1 MNLDI
6 HHCARLLQNIKT
18 INAGRQL
25 HLLFL
30 KRGVIPSA
38 LTIVNRIVQ
47 MYVKFSNLNDAHKLF
62 DEMPHR
68 NCFTWNTMIEGYLK
82 TCNKDAS
89 LSLFHSIPDKNEF
102 SWNLVITGLIKLGE
116 VEIGRRLFDEMPDK
130 NGVVLNSV
138 IHGYVRGGRPEEAV
152 RVFRDVELC
161 GDDSFVLATVIGAC
175 TDLLAL
181 EWGKQIHA
189 RIIVNDVE
197 FDSVL
202 GSALINMYGKCG
214 DIDEASHV
222 LSKMSDV
229 DDFSVSA
236 LISGYANCGR
246 MNDARRIFCS
256 RSDNDCVILWNSM
269 IAGYVNN
276 NEVLEALDFY
286 GKMRELR
293 IKEDFSTFASLLSA
307 CGSLGNLGYSKQ
319 VHGHAHKFGVVN
331 DLLVATGLVDMYAKC
346 RCPNDAC
353 KLYSELEI
361 YDTVLLNSM
370 ITIYFSCGRLEDAR
384 QVFDN
389 MPCKS
394 LISWNS
400 MLVGLSQNG
409 CAIEALNLFCKM
421 NEMNLKID
429 KYSLAS
435 VISACA
441 SISSLELGEQIFA
454 KATIIGLESDQ
465 IVSTTLVDFYCK
477 CGFVQTGRNVFDQII
492 KYDEASWNSMLMGY
506 ATNGYG
512 FEALALFTEMR
523 CGAFVPTEITFTAVL
538 SACDH
543 CGLVEDGRKWFYA
556 MKHDYG
562 IEPGI
567 EHFSCMVDLFSR
579 AGCLGEAMR
588 LIEQMPFKCDESMWA
603 SVLRGCVAHGDKT
616 LGKNI
621 VKRLTK
627 LDPENSGAYVQLS
640 GIFAIS
646 GEWERSEQVRK
657 LMNDMKIRKNAG
669 CSWMDG

>member
-1 MNLDI
+1 MNLDL

-18 INAGRQL
+18 INAGKQL

-30 KRGVIPSA
+30 KRGVLPSA
-38 LTIVNRIVQ
+38 LTIANRVVQ
-47 MYVKFSNLNDAHKLF
+47 MYVKLSHLKDAHNLF
-62 DEMPHR
+62 DEMAER

-82 TCNKDAS
+82 SCNKNAS
-89 LSLFHSIPDKNEF
+89 LGLFYLMPDKNEF

-116 VEIGRRLFDEMPDK
+116 VEVGRRLYNEMPSK

-138 IHGYVRGGRPEEAV
+138 IHGYVRSGCPKEAV
-152 RVFRDVELC
+152 KVFRDFKLC
-161 GDDSFVLATVIGAC
+161 SDDSFVLATVIGAC

-189 RIIVNDVE
+189 RIIVNNVE

-214 DIDEASHV
+214 GIDEASHV

-236 LISGYANCGR
+236 LITGYANCGR
-246 MNDARRIFCS
+246 MDDARRIFYS
-256 RSDNDCVILWNSM
+256 RSDNYCVIVWNSM
-269 IAGYVNN
+269 IAGYISN
-276 NEVLEALDFY
+276 NEILEGLDLY
-286 GKMRELR
+286 AKMRKCR
-293 IKEDFSTFASLLSA
+293 IKEDFSTFASVMSA
-307 CGSLGNLGYSKQ
+307 CGSLGNLVYCKQ
-319 VHGHAHKFGVVN
+319 VHGHACKFGIVN
-331 DLLVATGLVDMYAKC
+331 DLIVATGLIDMYAKC
-346 RCPNDAC
+346 RCPDEAC
-353 KLYSELEI
+353 KLFSELQT

-370 ITIYFSCGRLEDAR
+370 ITIYFSCGKLEDAIR
-384 QVFDN
+384 VFDT
-389 MPCKS
+389 MPSKS
-394 LISWNS
+394 IISWNS

-409 CAIEALNLFCKM
+409 CAIDALDLFCKM
-421 NEMNLKID
+421 NKMDLKLD
-429 KYSLAS
+429 KFSLAS

-454 KATIIGLESDQ
+454 KATVIGLESDQ
-465 IVSTTLVDFYCK
+465 IISTALVDFYCK
-477 CGFVQTGRNVFDQII
+477 CGFVQKGRDLFDQII
-492 KYDEASWNSMLMGY
+492 KCDEASWNSMLMGY

-523 CGAFVPTEITFTAVL
+523 CTGFVPTEITFTAVL

-543 CGLVEDGRKWFYA
+543 CGLVEEGRNWFNA
-556 MKHDYG
+556 MTHEYG

-579 AGCLGEAMR
+579 AGCLVEAMK
-588 LIEQMPFKCDESMWA
+588 LIDQMPFKCDESMWA
-603 SVLRGCVAHGDKT
+603 SVLRGCVAHGDKM

-621 VKRLTK
+621 VKRLTE

-640 GIFAIS
+640 GIFATS
-646 GEWERSEQVRK
+646 GEWESSAQVRK

-669 CSWMDG
+669 RSWMDG